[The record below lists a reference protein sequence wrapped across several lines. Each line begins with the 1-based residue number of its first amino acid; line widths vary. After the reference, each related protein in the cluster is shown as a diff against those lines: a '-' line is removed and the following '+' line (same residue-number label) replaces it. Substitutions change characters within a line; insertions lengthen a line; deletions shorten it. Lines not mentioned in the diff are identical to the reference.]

1 MHRFRVG
8 KLGSTVS
15 STQPARETVPSCM
28 RCRQLKKRC
37 SRTRPQCELCARAG
51 TDCSLS
57 VDITSPLQDRIRWLH
72 AYIAQEVPEI
82 ESLPTGSELSNC
94 SHIAPAPETG
104 QSDGVGDENH
114 DEANEALGDE
124 QRLPDQ
130 ESSMVDLVDAYFH
143 HVNRAYPF
151 IDRTRLMADRAS
163 TTLYLVMAIG
173 CTTLERAGRLPKHSM
188 TRFNVSYAVI
198 VQTCL
203 ANESFDSLQTLM
215 LLALYSLFDPNAPA
229 TCSLLAVI
237 ARQAHFL
244 GLSRRNNTLEKASP
258 VAAELRHRLYWSV
271 YTLDRIVAVSVGRPC
286 FLDTRHANIPL
297 PSLTVDEFASCDRTT
312 FALSLQVNRHVVQL
326 RQIEYD
332 ILSTIHLPPSS
343 NTHSLPPLDRK
354 ALSSR
359 LRLQVENW
367 YSAGCLI
374 CPPDP
379 DNVPIHDSLCWMNAR
394 YYHLLILIYYPCASN
409 TSSDY
414 TELLCF
420 TQKFLQCNSV
430 LLQQA
435 QLPLNRVTLCRMLPI
450 CVILIECYTRA
461 GELSSFPAWK
471 EITLCIEIL
480 SAFDGQWRQAHRAA
494 DIMRHFM
501 DAACS
506 FASISDVNRDE
517 NIVDVVKDQLTRLIK
532 DTMGD
537 MCCYLSVEGWDED
550 ATGGLDIG
558 LSQLAS
564 ASQDTHPNGDDN
576 VWEIGGAHWMEFL

>member
-1 MHRFRVG
+1 MGSRNVAIPTFECSCAVHPTTIIADMSMHRFRVG

-15 STQPARETVPSCM
+15 STQPARET
-28 RCRQLKKRC
+28 
-37 SRTRPQCELCARAG
+37 
-51 TDCSLS
+51 
-57 VDITSPLQDRIRWLH
+57 DRIRWLH

-271 YTLDRIVAVSVGRPC
+271 YTLDRIVA
-286 FLDTRHANIPL
+286 
-297 PSLTVDEFASCDRTT
+297 
-312 FALSLQVNRHVVQL
+312 
-326 RQIEYD
+326 
-332 ILSTIHLPPSS
+332 
-343 NTHSLPPLDRK
+343 LDR
-354 ALSSR
+354 
-359 LRLQVENW
+359 
-367 YSAGCLI
+367 
-374 CPPDP
+374 
-379 DNVPIHDSLCWMNAR
+379 
-394 YYHLLILIYYPCASN
+394 
-409 TSSDY
+409 
-414 TELLCF
+414 
-420 TQKFLQCNSV
+420 
-430 LLQQA
+430 
-435 QLPLNRVTLCRMLPI
+435 
-450 CVILIECYTRA
+450 
-461 GELSSFPAWK
+461 
-471 EITLCIEIL
+471 
-480 SAFDGQWRQAHRAA
+480 
-494 DIMRHFM
+494 
-501 DAACS
+501 
-506 FASISDVNRDE
+506 
-517 NIVDVVKDQLTRLIK
+517 
-532 DTMGD
+532 
-537 MCCYLSVEGWDED
+537 
-550 ATGGLDIG
+550 
-558 LSQLAS
+558 
-564 ASQDTHPNGDDN
+564 
-576 VWEIGGAHWMEFL
+576 